1 MNDALRKQIMDENKR
16 SFNVDTDADGDT
28 DTFFSKYVARLRE
41 LRDRGVIEKLL
52 EHRNHKDEVDRVD
65 IVGGIN
71 FEEL

>member
-1 MNDALRKQIMDENKR
+1 MNNDLRKRIMDENKR

-28 DTFFSKYVARLRE
+28 DTFFSNYVAPLRE

-52 EHRNHKDEVDRVD
+52 EHNNHKDEVDRVD